1 MMQKNIFRQQ
11 AFNRLARPDQLDKLL
26 YVTSPRGWIALAGLF
41 LIVVSAVV
49 WGIFGTIPRLL
60 PASGILV
67 RENGVSV
74 VAAESDGQVAQ
85 VYVRVGETVTKGQ
98 RLALFRTADGREQVI
113 VSNLTGNVLEALSVS
128 DATVKS
134 GTTLVSL
141 EATDQPLQAILLV
154 PVSAGKSLKTGMR
167 VQVSPTSV
175 STQEHG
181 YMLGTI
187 RQISPL
193 PASQTSLQAEFKNP
207 VLAQML
213 LQAAGPGLQVWVTLE
228 TEPNAPAGW
237 YKWSS
242 GSPPPVVLSTG
253 TLCQAQIVV
262 EQQRP
267 ISLVLPVLQNEP

>member
-11 AFNRLARPDQLDKLL
+11 AFNKLARPDQLDKLL

-98 RLALFRTADGREQVI
+98 RLALFRTADGHEQVI

-154 PVSAGKSLKTGMR
+154 PVSASK
-167 VQVSPTSV
+167 
-175 STQEHG
+175 
-181 YMLGTI
+181 
-187 RQISPL
+187 
-193 PASQTSLQAEFKNP
+193 F
-207 VLAQML
+207 
-213 LQAAGPGLQVWVTLE
+213 
-228 TEPNAPAGW
+228 
-237 YKWSS
+237 
-242 GSPPPVVLSTG
+242 PPPAFRRRSMAICWVRSG
-253 TLCQAQIVV
+253 RF
-262 EQQRP
+262 RP
-267 ISLVLPVLQNEP
+267 CPPVRRACKPSSKTRC